1 MEAHPIIR
9 QREAERAQALV
20 RADVAAL
27 GELFSDSLVWVHASA
42 RVETKEEF
50 LRTLN
55 SGATRYLSI
64 DLEDQVVRL
73 HGNVA
78 VVTGLARMRAE
89 IRGTEKALQNRYT
102 AVWLDDRGSWR
113 MIAWQSTAV
122 QAAQP
127 AGDGK

>member
-1 MEAHPIIR
+1 MDAHQLIF
-9 QREAERAQALV
+9 QREAERSQALV
-20 RADVAAL
+20 GADAVAL
-27 GELFSDSLVWVHASA
+27 GELFSDELVWVHSSA
-42 RVETKEEF
+42 RVETKEAF
-50 LRTLN
+50 LRTLS
-55 SGATRYLSI
+55 SGATRYLCI

-73 HGNVA
+73 NGNVA

-102 AVWLDDRGSWR
+102 AVWLDERGTWR

-127 AGDGK
+127 AADPK